1 MTPDEASAFLA
12 GHRKMQ
18 LATINRDGT
27 PHLVS
32 MFYVVMD
39 GQIAFWT
46 YRSSQKAKNMARD
59 ARVTCLVESGDDY
72 FELQGVQVKG
82 IVRIIE
88 EPAGVMDI
96 GRLVAA
102 DLTGVPADGL
112 DDFVAYTARKR
123 FGYLVEP
130 SRVSSWDHR
139 KLLT

>member
-1 MTPDEASAFLA
+1 MTPDEASTFLS

-39 GQIAFWT
+39 GRIAFWT

-112 DDFVAYTARKR
+112 DEFVAYTARKR
-123 FGYLVEP
+123 FGYIVEP

>member
-1 MTPDEASAFLA
+1 MTPGEATAFLA

-39 GQIAFWT
+39 GRIAFWT

-102 DLTGVPADGL
+102 DLTGVPAEGL

-123 FGYLVEP
+123 FGYVVVP